1 MTTSGPSTAAAGAG
15 GPKPASHHH
24 HHHASQSEAV
34 KEKKDLASWWK
45 NFKRSDKKTPDQG
58 THPVVGA
65 PQTRPILFAKHF
77 FPLCSFLRD
86 HHPVAFPGWLHCWF
100 ELFLECSQSSTTMRA
115 CISSPLDLTR
125 PYSST
130 TGHLRRATAGQHSI
144 CQRRHQPLQR

>member
-58 THPVVGA
+58 MIPVVGA
-65 PQTRPILFAKHF
+65 PQTRPVLFAKHF
-77 FPLCSFLRD
+77 FPFA
-86 HHPVAFPGWLHCWF
+86 AF
-100 ELFLECSQSSTTMRA
+100 
-115 CISSPLDLTR
+115 
-125 PYSST
+125 
-130 TGHLRRATAGQHSI
+130 
-144 CQRRHQPLQR
+144 